1 MVSALKKCKKNGIT
15 TGSISCNLNAKI
27 SKYSDYPI
35 ETLVGPEYITGSSR
49 MKAGTA
55 QKMILNMISTS
66 VMIKLGKVYGNLM
79 VDLMAV
85 NDKLVDRGTRII
97 MQLTSLSYDDSLQ
110 ALNNAQMSVKTA
122 LVMIIDRCDLNQA
135 RERLKKEN
143 GNLRN
148 IIQ

>member
-1 MVSALKKCKKNGIT
+1 
-15 TGSISCNLNAKI
+15 
-27 SKYSDYPI
+27 
-35 ETLVGPEYITGSSR
+35 
-49 MKAGTA
+49 
-55 QKMILNMISTS
+55 
-66 VMIKLGKVYGNLM
+66 
-79 VDLMAV
+79 MAV

-110 ALNNAQMSVKTA
+110 ALNNAQMSKTA